1 MIMAHR
7 PEKRSRAN
15 ANRRLQLETLEPRH
29 VLSAN
34 VLISEFMASNST
46 TLVDGDGESS
56 DWIEIYNG
64 TSSQV
69 NLAGWHL
76 TDDDDDPLKW
86 TFPANTQTVLDPGE
100 YLIVFASGQLT
111 NNYIDAGGYLHT
123 NFALSADGEYLALT
137 NSAGAI
143 VHQYAP
149 AYPTQRSD
157 VSYGINENVNS
168 LVFVGPQSPMTVLAP
183 TNGTLDAPSTG
194 VAPAWTLPGF
204 NDASWLSSNGPGLGF
219 DTGDT
224 APPVIPNGTL
234 LPEGLVG
241 GDFTDPEG
249 DGTLNG
255 TFFSGGAGS
264 PTNEEPD
271 KALDNLTTT
280 KWLAFEP
287 TGTYY
292 GFRFANGEKNVVG
305 AYTLTSAN
313 DAPERDPYSWTL
325 SGSNDGVNYT
335 VVDTRTAQDF
345 ANRFETR
352 LYEFQNTTAY
362 EYYRFDLQTQY
373 GATGQ
378 NQPNSIQLAEFELL
392 PPSTIDFNP
401 LVDLNV
407 LPQWQSTR
415 TSFYQRIEFNVTNPA
430 ALSSLLLKMQYDDGF
445 VAYLNGVR
453 VAAAAAPTLPN
464 YQSHATELRDDKLAI
479 QPQSFNLTPYLS
491 NLVSGTNVL
500 AIHVLNITDNSSDL
514 LSVPTLTATELI
526 DDTLATVF
534 MAAPTPGEPNTQGV
548 TGIVAAPSLNVD
560 RGFYTAPF
568 QLTISN
574 NTPGAVVYYT
584 TDGTPPTPTNG
595 TQYTS
600 PLNISATSTIRVAA
614 FRDDYLQSSIVTNS
628 YFFVN
633 DIVQQTY
640 QKTLEKGFPTSWGPF
655 SADYG
660 LDRDVIGNFD
670 SSGNSLGGDLFGGV
684 YAATIK
690 DDLLAIPTMSLVVDL
705 DDFFGPSGI
714 YTNSTAGGDAWERP
728 VSVEYIDPATGEKFQ
743 IDAGIRMHGGAFR
756 NDSLSKK
763 HSMRLVFKGVYE
775 GNTKLNYP
783 LFGDDAADS
792 FDTLVLRMDSND
804 GYAWSSA
811 GAKAQYA
818 RNAFTNESQLA
829 LGQPSSHHSRVHLYI
844 NGVYWGLYT
853 PLERPDDSF
862 AATYFGGDKDDWDA
876 INSGAVNSGSLDA
889 WNTLVSL
896 SQSVGSVSG
905 EANKTAAYMRIL
917 GLNPNGTDNPNYDTY
932 LDVNNYIDYLMLNFY
947 VGNADWPHRNW
958 WAVRENTPDSTGFKF
973 ITWDA
978 ETILGLGFGSTD
990 PNVNRIN
997 VSEGAAA
1004 PYNQLR
1010 NSQEFRV
1017 AFGDRVQRAFF
1028 NNGALSTENS
1038 VARYQSVV
1046 DEIEQAMVAESARWG
1061 DMHSSVP
1068 YTQAQWENE
1077 IANVL
1082 GFLNVRNDIFLNQ
1095 LRAAGLYPSVAAPS
1109 LSQFGGQVTP
1119 GFNLTLS
1126 APAGGIYY
1134 TTDGSDPRAIGG
1146 GLSPAAK
1153 IYTGAPIPIEEGVTI
1168 RTRARSGSQW
1178 SALTE
1183 AEFTTA
1189 APADATNLRI
1199 VEVHYN
1205 PASQPGVADA
1215 QSLEFIELLNPSSQP
1230 VSLDNVQLTEFSSTP
1245 YAFPKGIIL
1254 GPGERIV
1261 VAKDPTAFTSIY
1273 GAGINVAPDGYG
1285 TANLSNGGERLALL
1299 GASGQSIQDF
1309 TYNDNWRPSTD
1320 GGGSSLELVDPFA
1333 DPSISSSWRAS
1344 YYRGGSPGT
1353 SGEGPSIQGDFDG
1366 DGDVDGRDFL
1376 IWQRGFGTVQLTA
1389 SAADGDADA
1398 DRDVD
1403 GADLTV
1409 WRNNYGAQQTIQAS
1423 LTQAI
1428 QSEIETAEMSQTWSI
1443 ASWVSL
1449 SRAAQANSILRLGK
1463 LAAAR
1468 EEITSN
1474 ETSTPH
1480 RDEVF
1485 QTFSKQHWGLFGNV
1499 DEQDE
1504 STDRAFDDWSD
1515 SQPMNG
1521 PGNRSAIKNR
1531 LACEIASNIA
1541 DESR

>member
-1 MIMAHR
+1 MAL
-7 PEKRSRAN
+7 RSQQQSRVHAD
-15 ANRRLQLETLEPRH
+15 RRLQLETLEPRH

-46 TLVDGDGESS
+46 TFVDGDGESS

-76 TDDDDDPLKW
+76 TDDEDDLLKW
-86 TFPANTQTVLDPGE
+86 TFPVNSQVILDPGD
-100 YLIVFASGQLT
+100 YLVVFASGQLT
-111 NNYIDAGGYLHT
+111 SNYIDAGGFLHT

-137 NSAGAI
+137 NNVGTI

-149 AYPTQRSD
+149 EFPTQRTN
-157 VSYGINENVNS
+157 VSYGINENINS
-168 LVFVGPQSPMTVLAP
+168 LVFVGPQSPMTALTP
-183 TNGTLDAPSTG
+183 TNGSLDAPGTG

-204 NDASWLSSNGPGLGF
+204 NDASWLNSNGPGLGF
-219 DTGDT
+219 DSGDT

-234 LPEGLVG
+234 LPDGLVG
-241 GDFTDPEG
+241 GDYTDPEE

-255 TFFSGGAGS
+255 TIFAGGFPGS

-271 KALDNLTTT
+271 KGLDNLTST

-287 TGTYY
+287 AGTYY
-292 GFRFANGEKNVVG
+292 GFRFANAERRVVG

-313 DAPERDPYSWTL
+313 DSPDRDPYSWTL

-362 EYYRFDLQTQY
+362 EYYRFNFQTEY

-378 NQPNSIQLAEFELL
+378 NQPVAIQVAEFELL

-401 LVDLNV
+401 LLDLNIQ
-407 LPQWQSTR
+407 PQWEATR
-415 TSFYQRIEFNVTNPA
+415 TSFYQRIEFDVTNPT

-453 VAAAAAPTLPN
+453 VAEAAAPALPN
-464 YQSHATELRDDKLAI
+464 YQSHATELRDDKLAL

-491 NLVSGTNVL
+491 SLVAGTNVL
-500 AIHVLNITDNSSDL
+500 AIHVLNITDSSSDL
-514 LSVPTLTATELI
+514 LSVPSLTATELI
-526 DDTLATVF
+526 DNTLKMVY
-534 MAAPTPGEPNTQGV
+534 MSKSTPGEPNTVGV
-548 TGIVAAPSLNVD
+548 PGIVADPSVNVA

-568 QLTISN
+568 QLTIAN
-574 NTPGAVVYYT
+574 NTPGGVVYYT

-614 FRDDYLQSSIVTNS
+614 FRDDYLASSTVTNS

-640 QKTLEKGFPTSWGPF
+640 QKTLEKGFPTTWGPF
-655 SADYG
+655 TPDYG
-660 LDRDVIGNFD
+660 LDRDVIGSFN
-670 SSGNSLGGDLFGGV
+670 SSGNSTGGDLFGGI
-684 YAATIK
+684 YASTIK
-690 DDLLAIPTMSLVVDL
+690 NDLLAIPTMSLVVDL
-705 DDFFGPSGI
+705 DDLFGPSGI

-728 VSVEYIDPATGEKFQ
+728 VSVEYIDPATGDKFQ
-743 IDAGIRMHGGAFR
+743 IDAGVRMHGGAFR

-763 HSMRLVFKGVYE
+763 HSFRLVFKGVYD
-775 GNTKLNYP
+775 GNTKLEYP
-783 LFGDDAADS
+783 LFGDDAAAS

-804 GYAWSSA
+804 GYAWSGA
-811 GAKAQYA
+811 GDQAQYA

-829 LGQPSSHHSRVHLYI
+829 MGQPSSHHARVHLYI

-853 PLERPDDSF
+853 PVERPDDSF
-862 AATYFGGDKDDWDA
+862 AASYFGGNKDDWDA

-896 SQSVGSVSG
+896 SQAVGSAST
-905 EANKTAAYMRIL
+905 EATRTAAYMRVL
-917 GLNPNGTDNPNYDTY
+917 GLNPNGSDNPTYDTY
-932 LDVNNYIDYLMLNFY
+932 LDTNNYIDYLMLNFF

-958 WAVRENTPDSTGFKF
+958 WAVRERTADSTGFKF
-973 ITWDA
+973 VTWDA

-990 PNVNRIN
+990 ANVNRIN
-997 VSEGAAA
+997 VSDGAAA
-1004 PYNQLR
+1004 PFSQLR
-1010 NSQEFRV
+1010 SSQEFRV
-1017 AFGDRVQRAFF
+1017 AFGDRVQKAFF

-1046 DEIEQAMVAESARWG
+1046 DEIEEAMVAESARWG
-1061 DMHSSVP
+1061 DMHSGTP
-1068 YTQAQWENE
+1068 YTQAQWESE
-1077 IANVL
+1077 IADVL
-1082 GFLNVRNDIFLNQ
+1082 SFLNVRNEIFLNQ
-1095 LRAAGLYPSVAAPS
+1095 LRAAGLFPNVVAPS

-1119 GFNLTLS
+1119 GYGLTLS
-1126 APAGGIYY
+1126 APAGVIYY

-1146 GLSPAAK
+1146 GLSLTAK
-1153 IYTGAPIPIEEGVTI
+1153 SYTGTAIPITEGMTI
-1168 RTRARSGSQW
+1168 RTRARSGGQW

-1189 APADATNLRI
+1189 APADGTNLRI
-1199 VEVHYN
+1199 VELHYN
-1205 PASQPGVADA
+1205 PASQPGVTDA
-1215 QSLEFIELLNPSSQP
+1215 QTLEFIELLNPSSQP
-1230 VSLDNVQLTEFSSTP
+1230 VSLDNVQLTEFTSTP
-1245 YAFPKGIIL
+1245 YAFPAGILL

-1261 VAKDPTAFTSIY
+1261 VAKDPTTFTAVY

-1285 TANLSNGGERLALL
+1285 TANLSNGGERVVLIGAL
-1299 GASGQSIQDF
+1299 GQSIQDF
-1309 TYNDNWRPSTD
+1309 TFDDDWRTTTD
-1320 GGGSSLELVDPFA
+1320 GGGSSLELIDPFA
-1333 DPSISSSWRAS
+1333 NPSLAASWRAS

-1353 SGEGPSIQGDFDG
+1353 SGEGPRVQGDFDD

-1376 IWQRGFGTVQLTA
+1376 VWQRGFGTVQLTA

-1403 GADLTV
+1403 ASDLTV
-1409 WRNNYGAQQTIQAS
+1409 WRGNYGTSALQAIQAS
-1423 LTQAI
+1423 LIDATEA
-1428 QSEIETAEMSQTWSI
+1428 EETAEISHTWSI

-1449 SRAAQANSILRLGK
+1449 SQTARASTTPHSGRLTASREEVALRAAS
-1463 LAAAR
+1463 
-1468 EEITSN
+1468 S
-1474 ETSTPH
+1474 PH
-1480 RDEVF
+1480 RDDVF
-1485 QTFSKQHWGLFGNV
+1485 HMLSKQHGGLFENDGNA
-1499 DEQDE
+1499 DE
-1504 STDRAFDDWSD
+1504 SPDRAFDDWSD
-1515 SQPMNG
+1515 SPSLNDLV
-1521 PGNRSAIKNR
+1521 NRSAIKTR
-1531 LACEIASNIA
+1531 LACEIASNIT
-1541 DESR
+1541 DES